1 MAKVLFIISYDIKSD
16 KKDEYLQL
24 ISKMKQHFQNI
35 QGEDYNVYE
44 QKGKKNFFSEVF
56 TCKSLQEFDE
66 LEDNQDEMTQQFI
79 AKLESMVEGKMCYQ
93 TLVELE

>member
-16 KKDEYLQL
+16 KRDEYLQL
-24 ISKMKQHFQNI
+24 MVKMKQHFQNL
-35 QGEDYNVYE
+35 QGKDYNVYE

-56 TCKSLQEFDE
+56 TCKSLQEYDE
-66 LEDNQDEMTQQFI
+66 LEDNQDEVTQGFI
-79 AKLESMVEGKMCYQ
+79 EQLESIVKGKMGYQ